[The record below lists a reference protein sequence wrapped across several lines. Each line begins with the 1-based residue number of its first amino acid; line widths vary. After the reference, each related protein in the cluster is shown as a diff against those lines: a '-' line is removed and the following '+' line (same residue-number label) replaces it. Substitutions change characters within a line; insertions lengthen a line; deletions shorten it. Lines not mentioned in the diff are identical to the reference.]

1 MPYEFFPRPRNERLP
16 MESWTLGHRGRLW
29 QPRSYDHVLREEES
43 VMAVADYILNNPV
56 RKGDRKQWHD
66 WPYSVRWD
74 LLL

>member
-1 MPYEFFPRPRNERLP
+1 MQDRFKGKSTNK
-16 MESWTLGHRGRLW
+16 SWTLGHRGRLW

-56 RKGDRKQWHD
+56 RKGYVKQWQD
-66 WPYSVRWD
+66 WPYSVRLD